1 MTVGEKIKTFRTI
14 RGISQNVLGEL
25 AGIDGTT
32 IRKYELGSRKPKP
45 DQLLKIAN
53 ALGVSINVFTDFDIE
68 TASDVLSLLF
78 KMDEQVDMEIDGEKD
93 SEDGNLIPDT
103 ICIRFKHPEINSR
116 FAKFAKAK
124 KLQTNLIASKDA
136 FPSEEAFQHE
146 VEQMNETC
154 EQIKQHLV
162 DTNMSCKKGV
172 SADISVK
179 VYPENKPI

>member
-78 KMDEQVDMEIDGEKD
+78 KMDEQVDMEIDG
-93 SEDGNLIPDT
+93 NLIPDT

-116 FAKFAKAK
+116 LAKFAKAK
-124 KLQTNLIASKDA
+124 KLQTNLITSKDA

-162 DTNMSCKKGV
+162 DTNRVVRKGA
-172 SADISVK
+172 ADISVK

>member
-53 ALGVSINVFTDFDIE
+53 A
-68 TASDVLSLLF
+68 
-78 KMDEQVDMEIDGEKD
+78 
-93 SEDGNLIPDT
+93 
-103 ICIRFKHPEINSR
+103 
-116 FAKFAKAK
+116 
-124 KLQTNLIASKDA
+124 
-136 FPSEEAFQHE
+136 FPSEEAFNKE
-146 VEQMNETC
+146 LEQMNETC

-162 DTNMSCKKGV
+162 DTNRIVKKGT
-172 SADISVK
+172 SGISVRI
-179 VYPENKPI
+179 YPENT